1 MEIIFPTKIVSKH
14 QERPSYPVICVL
26 RGGKTGPQ
34 FPGLG
39 NMVLFPI
46 ETPGVPPER
55 LFCIGKGG
63 SATAGIPNRVFL
75 SGLTF
80 YPVPP
85 LYNVDYWVFSAS
97 GVVDLWSREGCGV
110 GPNLHSVATS
120 TGASATA
127 SIPDRISL
135 SGFTSLSWVPS
146 TNLLHDIQAISS
158 HAKASLSTTK
168 QSLPCS
174 RG

>member
-1 MEIIFPTKIVSKH
+1 MEIIFPTKINSLR
-14 QERPSYPVICVL
+14 QERPSYPVIRVL
-26 RGGKTGPQ
+26 RGGKTGSQ

-39 NMVLFPI
+39 DVILFSI
-46 ETPGVPPER
+46 EIPGVLPGR

-80 YPVPP
+80 LSCPSTRKCR
-85 LYNVDYWVFSAS
+85 LLSLLGIGGCRS
-97 GVVDLWSREGCGV
+97 VVKG
-110 GPNLHSVATS
+110 S

-135 SGFTSLSWVPS
+135 SGFTSLSWAPS
-146 TNLLHDIQAISS
+146 TSFLHDIQAISS
-158 HAKASLSTTK
+158 HAKASPSATGE
-168 QSLPCS
+168 SFPCS
-174 RG
+174 WG